1 MFQCLLS
8 CLCLWQCNGI
18 RSCFWQPEIARRTS
32 VSWAVMGVRRVLW
45 QKIIPVVIPNC
56 VFSSELL
63 HCRICH
69 SQYSSLCCATIK
81 RGYWP
86 VNSVSNLGVFIRG
99 WGESWTLEFLLQFP
113 GSGEVSS
120 IQCCSWSAVCLVTW
134 GFSWPSCCLCF
145 EGWHLLC
152 RWNESSKKFKVWQ
165 LLSCLL
171 AQMVSWIITR
181 LNLEGF

>member
-1 MFQCLLS
+1 MRAPSIPSLLMFQCLLS
-8 CLCLWQCNGI
+8 CLCLWRCNGI

-32 VSWAVMGVRRVLW
+32 VSWAVTGVRRVLW

-86 VNSVSNLGVFIRG
+86 ANSVNKLGVFIRG

-120 IQCCSWSAVCLVTW
+120 IQCCVPGDLGV
-134 GFSWPSCCLCF
+134 
-145 EGWHLLC
+145 
-152 RWNESSKKFKVWQ
+152 
-165 LLSCLL
+165 LL
-171 AQMVSWIITR
+171 AILLPVFWGMALALQVEWII
-181 LNLEGF
+181 